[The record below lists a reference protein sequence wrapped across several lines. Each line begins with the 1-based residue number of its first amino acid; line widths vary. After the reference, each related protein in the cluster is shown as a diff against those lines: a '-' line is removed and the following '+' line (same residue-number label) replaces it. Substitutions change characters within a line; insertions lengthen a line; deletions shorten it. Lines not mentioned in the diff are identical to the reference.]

1 MVDKSKTR
9 EFVDQVVDGDNITA
23 GETFKTVMQDKQLDA
38 IDLKR
43 VEAQLD
49 WLNQEPEPNTGE

>member
-1 MVDKSKTR
+1 MVDKTR
-9 EFVDQVVDGDNITA
+9 ELVDQITGDNNVEA

-43 VEAQLD
+43 VEVQLD
-49 WLNQEPEPNTGE
+49 WMNNNEPKQED

>member
-1 MVDKSKTR
+1 MSQNRKAR
-9 EFVDQVVDGDNITA
+9 EFVDQVVAGENIEA
-23 GETFKTVMQDKQLDA
+23 GETFKDLMQDKQLDA

-49 WLNQEPEPNTGE
+49 WLNQQEKTEE

>member
-1 MVDKSKTR
+1 MVDKTR
-9 EFVDQVVDGDNITA
+9 ELVDQITGGDNVEA

-43 VEAQLD
+43 VEVQLD
-49 WLNQEPEPNTGE
+49 WMNNNKTQTEE

>member
-1 MVDKSKTR
+1 MMAKKAR
-9 EFVDQVVDGDNITA
+9 EFVDQVTSGDNINA
-23 GETFKTVMQDKQLDA
+23 GETFKGMMQDKQLDA

-49 WLNQEPEPNTGE
+49 WLNQQEKSEE